1 MSQAPQDRPNTDQIT
16 YWNDESGPKW
26 VALQQ
31 LLDEQIAPLGLA
43 AMERAAVRTGEH
55 VLDVGCGCGQTS
67 LQLAERVG
75 AGGSVSGVDIS
86 AVMLERARERATSSG
101 LENVSFTTADAQVHD
116 FEAGRYDLV
125 FSRFGVMF
133 FSDPVAAFAN
143 LRSALR
149 PGGRLAFVCWQEVG
163 RNPWML
169 VPVMAVAAHVTMPP
183 PPEEGAP
190 GPFAFADPAR
200 VRDILAGAGFVD
212 IEVAGREG
220 TLALA
225 GEGDVDA
232 AVDFVVQLG
241 PAGRLFREAHAD
253 TQAKLRTAIRE
264 ALVPYATPDGVVL
277 GCATHV
283 VTATAPPQ
291 K

>member
-1 MSQAPQDRPNTDQIT
+1 
-16 YWNDESGPKW
+16 
-26 VALQQ
+26 
-31 LLDEQIAPLGLA
+31 
-43 AMERAAVRTGEH
+43 
-55 VLDVGCGCGQTS
+55 
-67 LQLAERVG
+67 
-75 AGGSVSGVDIS
+75 
-86 AVMLERARERATSSG
+86 
-101 LENVSFTTADAQVHD
+101 
-116 FEAGRYDLV
+116 
-125 FSRFGVMF
+125 
-133 FSDPVAAFAN
+133 
-143 LRSALR
+143 
-149 PGGRLAFVCWQEVG
+149 
-163 RNPWML
+163 
-169 VPVMAVAAHVTMPP
+169 
-183 PPEEGAP
+183 
-190 GPFAFADPAR
+190 